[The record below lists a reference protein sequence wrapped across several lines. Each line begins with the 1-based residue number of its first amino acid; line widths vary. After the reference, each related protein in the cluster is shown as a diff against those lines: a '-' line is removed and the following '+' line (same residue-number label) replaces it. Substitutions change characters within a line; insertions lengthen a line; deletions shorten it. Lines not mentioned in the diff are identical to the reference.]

1 MRITRRKLSHLW
13 PMSWAAGIAA
23 VFYDVF
29 IQSPW
34 SSGNAAVAAYVSGT
48 LIFPG
53 ALTMLHSFGG
63 RRRA

>member
-1 MRITRRKLSHLW
+1 
-13 PMSWAAGIAA
+13 MSWAAGIAA